1 MHKRQ
6 IQAFNLNIY
15 SKKQRWKLLLAGAAI
30 LIIVASLWYTNILV
44 KKIETEE
51 RKKVQLWAEAIQNK
65 ASLVSYTGE
74 LFHKISD
81 EERNKIELWAEA
93 NKRAATSNNHSDLT
107 FYLDILSRNTTI
119 PVIVIDEKENIVNNR
134 NFDIEEGVDTAQ
146 FLRDE
151 LEKMKSSSNE
161 PIDLVYH
168 IPGYTFKQKLY
179 YKDSKIFSELK
190 IVLDDLIQSFISEI
204 VINSASVP
212 VIYTDSTQTEII
224 EYGNLEGGKTGI
236 SQDFLMATI
245 SDMREQNEPIAVT
258 INKQTVNYIFYK
270 DSKLL
275 QQLKYYPFFQI
286 FIIALFLLISYY
298 LFSTSRKV
306 EQNQVWVGM
315 AKETAHQLGTPLSSL
330 IAWVEY
336 LKLKDVD
343 ENTINELSKDIT
355 RLEIITERFSKIG
368 SVPKLEQESL
378 NEVINNTLDYL
389 RVRISKKVN
398 VSFTTQNN
406 VEIRAKLNPSLFS
419 WVFENLIKNAV
430 DAMKGEGNIDIYI
443 TDQSQ
448 FVYIDITDTGIGI
461 PRAKHKTIFEPG
473 FTTKQRGWG
482 LGLSLV
488 KRIIENYHEGKIF
501 VKQSDAAGTTFRIVL
516 NK

>member
-1 MHKRQ
+1 
-6 IQAFNLNIY
+6 LNIY
-15 SKKQRWKLLLAGAAI
+15 SKKQRWKLLLAGTAI
-30 LIIVASLWYTNILV
+30 LIVAVSLWYTNILV
-44 KKIETEE
+44 KKIAEEE

-74 LFHKISD
+74 LFEKISD

-93 NKRAATSNNHSDLT
+93 NKRAATSDDHNDLT
-107 FYLDILSRNTTI
+107 FYLDILSGNTTI
-119 PVIVIDEKENIVNNR
+119 PVIVIDDKGDIVNWR
-134 NFDIEEGVDTAQ
+134 NFDILPQIDTAK
-146 FLRDE
+146 FLQE
-151 LEKMKSSSNE
+151 QLTLMKSNNKE

-168 IPGYTFKQKLY
+168 FPGYSFKQKLY

-190 IVLDDLIQSFISEI
+190 QVLDDLIESFISEI

-212 VIYTDSTQTEII
+212 VIYTDSTQIKVI
-224 EYGNLEGGKTGI
+224 EYGNLEDGEKGV
-236 SQDFLMATI
+236 SNDFLLATI
-245 SDMREQNEPIAVT
+245 EDMKLQNEPLA
-258 INKQTVNYIFYK
+258 ININNQTVNYIFYK

-275 QQLKYYPFFQI
+275 QQLKYYPYFQI
-286 FIIALFLLISYY
+286 IVIALFLLISYY

-336 LKLKDVD
+336 LKTKDV
-343 ENTINELSKDIT
+343 EESTINELSKDIT
-355 RLEIITERFSKIG
+355 RLETITERFSKIG
-368 SVPKLEQESL
+368 SIPKLEHEVL
-378 NEVINNTLDYL
+378 EGVINNTISYL
-389 RVRISKKVN
+389 RVRISKKVTIN
-398 VSFTTQNN
+398 VISNN
-406 VEIRAKLNPSLFS
+406 SSDVSAKLNPSLFS
-419 WVFENLIKNAV
+419 WVLENLIKNAV
-430 DAMKGEGNIDIYI
+430 DAMKGEGEINIQI
-443 TDQSQ
+443 TDQTQ
-448 FVYIDITDTGIGI
+448 FVYIDVSDTGTGI
-461 PRAKHKTIFEPG
+461 PRSKQKTIFEPG

-501 VKQSDAAGTTFRIVL
+501 VKQSDPTGTTFRIVL

>member
-1 MHKRQ
+1 
-6 IQAFNLNIY
+6 
-15 SKKQRWKLLLAGAAI
+15 LAGAAI

-65 ASLVSYTGE
+65 ASLVSYTGN
-74 LFHKISD
+74 LFRKISN

-93 NKRAATSNNHSDLT
+93 NKRIATSNDYSDLT
-107 FYLDILSRNTTI
+107 FYLSILSRNTTI
-119 PVIVIDEKENIVNNR
+119 PVMVIDKNGEITSWR
-134 NFDIEEGVDTAQ
+134 NFDIEEGGDTSQ
-146 FLRDE
+146 FLLDQ
-151 LEKMKSSSNE
+151 LAIMKNNNNE
-161 PIDLVYH
+161 PIDLTYY
-168 IPGYTFKQKLY
+168 IPGYTVKQKLY

-190 IVLDDLIQSFISEI
+190 EVLDDLIQSFISEI

-212 VIYTDSTQTEII
+212 VIYTDSSQTEII
-224 EYGNLEGGKTGI
+224 EYGNLENKGKAIEQG
-236 SQDFLMATI
+236 FLKATI
-245 SDMREQNEPIAVT
+245 AEMRNQNDPIAIT
-258 INKQTVNYIFYK
+258 INNQAVNYIFYK

-275 QQLKYYPFFQI
+275 QQLKYYPYFQI
-286 FIIALFLLISYY
+286 LIIALFLLISYY

-330 IAWVEY
+330 MAWVEY

-343 ENTINELSKDIT
+343 ENTIIELSKDIT

-368 SVPKLEQESL
+368 SVPKLEKENL
-378 NEVINNTLDYL
+378 NAVINNTLDYL
-389 RVRISKKVN
+389 KVRISKKVN
-398 VSFTTQNN
+398 VTFTTQNN
-406 VEIRAKLNPSLFS
+406 AEIHAKLNPSLFS

-430 DAMKGEGNIDIYI
+430 DSMKGDGNIDIYI

-448 FVYIDITDTGIGI
+448 FIYIDVTDTGTGI
-461 PRAKHKTIFEPG
+461 PRANHKTVFEPG
-473 FTTKQRGWG
+473 YTTKQRGWG

-501 VKQSDAAGTTFRIVL
+501 VKHSDGTGTTFRIVL